1 MRIMQTRSRFL
12 TAVSLA
18 GAAGLFRAA
27 PWLAAEGGLE
37 TTAVRLLKF
46 PGICIAP
53 QYAAAELLRTEGFT
67 DIRYVD
73 WEPNLSLSVK
83 VGRGDADFSL
93 DFAGMSIQAIDA
105 GSAITILGGVH
116 VGCYELS
123 PRTRSTA
130 SET

>member
-1 MRIMQTRSRFL
+1 MPAMQTRRRLLTTLSAIGAVGALRMSR
-12 TAVSLA
+12 A
-18 GAAGLFRAA
+18 
-27 PWLAAEGGLE
+27 LAAEAALE

-53 QYAAAELLRTEGFT
+53 QYAAEELLRTEGFT

-93 DFAGMSIQAIDA
+93 DFAGMSIQAID
-105 GSAITILGGVH
+105 
-116 VGCYELS
+116 
-123 PRTRSTA
+123 
-130 SET
+130 